1 MNEVRRQ
8 VDLSPAAVVA
18 RLRAAAAL
26 SDLTSSRHLAT
37 KVDISP
43 GAVIRRLTQ
52 VAELRRLCL
61 RLAGS
66 VQEFRPAR
74 S

>member
-1 MNEVRRQ
+1 MTETRRP

-26 SDLTSSRHLAT
+26 SDLTASRHLAT
-37 KVDISP
+37 KVDMST
-43 GAVIRRLTQ
+43 GAVTRRLAQ

-61 RLAGS
+61 RLGGS
-66 VQEFRPAR
+66 GPMVPPSRP
-74 S
+74 